1 MLDVTHEI
9 LEHLK
14 GGGTLIVPSRQ
25 RAAAVR
31 IAYSG
36 AMLAAGL
43 TVWNTPDVLPW
54 SAWIERELEA
64 ARSRGESLPRRLSGP
79 EEWLLWHEA
88 VLEACSGLQLLMPAA
103 LIEPVRAAIAR
114 LDDYALSVSQAAT
127 VETGVLLQARAHFRR
142 RCQELGVLGST
153 SWRDCLPHLRPSRG
167 LLVAGF
173 AALGP
178 ARRAWLEQRGACIAP
193 EPPAAADLPSAV
205 DGAGAADGPNV
216 PGAEALRVIGCDTPL
231 LEAEAAAQWCAA
243 HLARDARA
251 RLLLVVPRLAQ
262 QRHLWQRTLS
272 QRLDFASLLAT
283 GTSGAESLF
292 ALEGG
297 QALSAYPLVATA
309 LHLVALAVGP
319 VPFERLSALLRS
331 PYLAALDR
339 SQCLDIDLWLREN
352 NVGDLEP
359 GMLQRLVSPLS
370 IELGEAAAVELR
382 QLSGALEAAAATGI
396 ATAPVWARSFA
407 ALLQRCGWPGQQ
419 TLGSDEQQVRLR
431 FDELLGD
438 FAAITVPDNRLQAA
452 EASQLLHEL
461 AQRVAFEPASDD
473 VPVTVTASLDDP
485 ILRYDGIWIAG
496 LSAEVWPPAAQP
508 DPLLPQPLQRAAGVP
523 EASADGQL
531 RLARLRM
538 RQWQRSAVQC
548 VYSWSRSEA
557 ELPRDMSP
565 LLRLPAADQPAT
577 GAGAGG
583 APTFDLQSWLLAQAP
598 PLQAWRDVSG
608 PAWPR
613 NRALRGGTRLLE
625 LQSLCPFR
633 SFAELRLKARK
644 LPQPQPGIDPRVRG
658 QMLHRALELFW
669 RSMRDSATLQR
680 RGRDDAQ
687 ALAHECVQTAI
698 EMIAARLPASIGA
711 ALLRRERVRAERLM
725 GQLID
730 WELSREPFAT
740 QVLES
745 DQPYAIAGVTLQ
757 LRLDR
762 IDRLGDG
769 RLVVIDYKSGSAE
782 KFDAFAERPTQPQL
796 PAYAMAAGDEVAAVV
811 ALYLGREGL
820 KLRGLADRPERL
832 GARGIDTVPGGELA
846 WPGLL
851 HLWRARLEHLVRE
864 FLDGQAAV
872 QPQPGA
878 CEYCHLQML
887 CRVDAQVLAAAA
899 AAADARAAL
908 AAAAIDAD
916 VQ

>member
-1 MLDVTHEI
+1 LLEVTHEL

-14 GGGTLIVPSRQ
+14 SGGTLIVPSRQ

-31 IAYSG
+31 VAYSA
-36 AMLAAGL
+36 AMLGCGL
-43 TVWNTPDVLPW
+43 AVWNTPDVLPW
-54 SAWIERELEA
+54 SAWIERELDA
-64 ARSRGESLPRRLSGP
+64 ARARGQLLPRRLSAP

-88 VLEACSGLQLLMPAA
+88 VLEACSGLQLLLPGA
-103 LIEPVRAAIAR
+103 LVEPVRRAVGR
-114 LDDYALSVSQAAT
+114 LDDYGLSVPDAAT

-142 RCQELGVLGST
+142 RCQELGVLGTT
-153 SWRDCLPHLRPSRG
+153 SWRDCAAHLLPSPR

-178 ARRAWLEQRGACIAP
+178 ARRAWLEQHGARMAP
-193 EPPAAADLPSAV
+193 EPPAA
-205 DGAGAADGPNV
+205 
-216 PGAEALRVIGCDTPL
+216 PGAQEARVVGCDNPL

-243 HLARDARA
+243 RLARDAGA

-272 QRLDFASLLAT
+272 QRLDFASLLAA
-283 GTSGAESLF
+283 GTSAAQSLF

-297 QALSAYPLVATA
+297 QPLSAYPLVTA
-309 LHLVALAVGP
+309 ALDLVALAVGQA
-319 VPFERLSALLRS
+319 PFERLSALLRS

-339 SQCLDIDLWLREN
+339 HQCLDIELWLREH
-352 NVGDLEP
+352 NVGDVEP
-359 GMLQRLVSPLS
+359 RMLQRLVAPLA
-370 IELGEAAAVELR
+370 IELGEAAAVVLR
-382 QLSGALEAAAATGI
+382 QLIGALEADAALRVAL
-396 ATAPVWARSFA
+396 APVWARSFA
-407 ALLQRCGWPGQQ
+407 ALLQRCGWPGQH

-438 FAAITVPDNRLQAA
+438 FAAISVPAGRLQAG

-485 ILRYDGIWIAG
+485 LLRYDGIWIAG

-508 DPLLPQPLQRAAGVP
+508 DSLLPQPLQREAGVP

-531 RLARLRM
+531 RLAAQRM
-538 RQWQRSAVQC
+538 RQWQRCAVQC
-548 VYSWSRSEA
+548 VYSWSRSDA

-565 LLRLPAADQPAT
+565 LLHASAADQPAAD
-577 GAGAGG
+577 AGD
-583 APTFDLQSWLLAQAP
+583 APAFELQSWLRAQAP
-598 PLQAWRDVSG
+598 PLQAWRDDSG

-613 NRALRGGTRLLE
+613 TRALRGGTRLLE

-633 SFAELRLKARK
+633 SFAELRLAARK
-644 LPQPQPGIDPRVRG
+644 LPEPQPGVDPRVRG

-669 RSMRDSATLQR
+669 RSMRDSATLTR
-680 RGRDDAQ
+680 RGREHAQ

-698 EMIAARLPASIGA
+698 EQIAVRLPASIGA
-711 ALLRRERVRAERLM
+711 APLRRERVRAERLL

-730 WELSREPFAT
+730 WEFTREPFTT
-740 QVLES
+740 QALES
-745 DQPYAIAGVTLQ
+745 SQSYPIAGATLQ

-769 RLVVIDYKSGSAE
+769 RLVVIDYKSGTAE

-820 KLRGLADRPERL
+820 KLRGLADQPQRL
-832 GARGIDTVPGGELA
+832 RARGIDSIPGGEPA
-846 WPGLL
+846 WAPLL
-851 HLWRARLEHLVRE
+851 RLWRERLEHLVRE
-864 FLDGQAAV
+864 FLDGHAAV
-872 QPQPGA
+872 QPQAGA

-899 AAADARAAL
+899 AAAAADARAAL
-908 AAAAIDAD
+908 AAAAIDAEP
-916 VQ
+916 Q

>member
-1 MLDVTHEI
+1 
-9 LEHLK
+9 LK
-14 GGGTLIVPSRQ
+14 SGGTLVVPSRQ
-25 RAAAVR
+25 RAAAIRV
-31 IAYSG
+31 AYSA

-43 TVWNTPDVLPW
+43 TVWNSPDVLPW
-54 SAWIERELEA
+54 SAWIERELDA
-64 ARSRGESLPRRLSGP
+64 ARARGESRPRRLSGP

-88 VLEACSGLQLLMPAA
+88 VLEACSGLQLLMPAS
-103 LIEPVRAAIAR
+103 LIEPLRAAIGQM
-114 LDDYALSVSQAAT
+114 DDYGLSVAQAAT

-142 RCQELGVLGST
+142 RCQECGVLGST
-153 SWRDCLPHLRPSRG
+153 SWRDCSAHLRPSPR

-173 AALGP
+173 TALGP
-178 ARRAWLEQRGACIAP
+178 ARRAWLEQHGASVTRQPPVAADF
-193 EPPAAADLPSAV
+193 PAAADSAAPA
-205 DGAGAADGPNV
+205 DGVGIAGAPT
-216 PGAEALRVIGCDTPL
+216 PRVIGCDTPL
-231 LEAEAAAQWCAA
+231 LEAETAAQWCAA
-243 HLARDARA
+243 HLARDPRA

-272 QRLDFASLLAT
+272 QRLDFASLLAG

-297 QALSAYPLVATA
+297 QPLSDYPLVAAA
-309 LHLVALAVGP
+309 LHLVSLAVGP
-319 VPFERLSALLRS
+319 VPFERFSALLRS
-331 PYLAALDR
+331 PYLGALDR
-339 SQCLDIDLWLREN
+339 RQCLDIDLWLREH
-352 NVGDLEP
+352 NVGDVAP
-359 GMLQRLVSPLS
+359 AMLQPLVAPLS
-370 IELGEAAAVELR
+370 IELGEAAAVVLR
-382 QLSGALEAAAATGI
+382 QLIAALEAAAQSGI

-419 TLGSDEQQVRLR
+419 ALGSDEQQVRLR

-438 FAAITVPDNRLQAA
+438 FAAITVPASRLHAG
-452 EASQLLHEL
+452 EASLLLHDL

-496 LSAEVWPPAAQP
+496 LSADVWPPAARP
-508 DPLLPQPLQRAAGVP
+508 DALLPQPLQRAAGMP

-531 RLARLRM
+531 RLAGLHM
-538 RQWQRSAVQC
+538 RQWQRCALQC
-548 VYSWSRSEA
+548 VYSWSRSDA

-565 LLRLPAADQPAT
+565 LLHVPAVDQPAT
-577 GAGAGG
+577 GVGAVP
-583 APTFDLQSWLLAQAP
+583 AFELQSWLMAQAP

-613 NRALRGGTRLLE
+613 SRALRGGIRLLE

-633 SFAELRLKARK
+633 GFAELRLKARK

-669 RSMRDSATLQR
+669 RSMRDSTTLQH
-680 RGRDDAQ
+680 RGRDDAL
-687 ALAHECVQTAI
+687 ALAQQCVGTAI
-698 EMIAARLPASIGA
+698 EQIAARLPASIGA
-711 ALLRRERVRAERLM
+711 ALLRRERVRAERLL

-730 WELSREPFAT
+730 WELSREPFT
-740 QVLES
+740 IQVLEA
-745 DQPYAIAGVTLQ
+745 DQPYAIAGATLQ

-769 RLVVIDYKSGSAE
+769 RLVVFDYKSGSTE
-782 KFDAFAERPTQPQL
+782 KFDAFAERPTHPQL

-820 KLRGLADRPERL
+820 KLRGVADRPERL
-832 GARGIDTVPGGELA
+832 RARGIDALPGGELA
-846 WPGLL
+846 WPPLL
-851 HLWRARLEHLVRE
+851 RLWRERLEHLVRE
-864 FLDGQAAV
+864 FLDGHAAV
-872 QPQPGA
+872 QPQAGA

-908 AAAAIDAD
+908 AAAAIDGEL
-916 VQ
+916 Q